1 MIGDPLSAL
10 LVAALPTLGIAFWWT
25 GARARELAVGHAR
38 LACRREGVQ
47 FLDQS
52 VALARVRPARSA
64 RGTASLAR
72 EFSFEFTHRGEH
84 RDVGRVLMNG
94 PALVR
99 VVFPYT
105 RDEDGNRVF
114 VH

>member
-1 MIGDPLSAL
+1 MSADPLLAL
-10 LVAALPTLGIAFWWT
+10 LAVAVPAAGIGFWWT

-52 VALARVRPARSA
+52 VVLQRVRPGRSA
-64 RGTASLAR
+64 RGSATLAR
-72 EFSFEFTHRGEH
+72 EFAFEFTHRGEH

-105 RDEDGNRVF
+105 RDEEGNRVF

>member
-1 MIGDPLSAL
+1 MIDGPLGTL
-10 LVAALPTLGIAFWWT
+10 LVAALPALGIAFWWT

-47 FLDQS
+47 LLDQT
-52 VALARVRPARSA
+52 VALARVRPARRA
-64 RGTASLAR
+64 GGAMSLAR

-99 VVFPYT
+99 VTFPYF
-105 RDEDGNRVF
+105 RDENGDRVF
-114 VH
+114 VN

>member
-1 MIGDPLSAL
+1 MSTNPLLAL
-10 LVAALPTLGIAFWWT
+10 LVVAVPALGIAFWWT

-38 LACRREGVQ
+38 LACRRQGVQ

-52 VALARVRPARSA
+52 VALARARPSRSA
-64 RGTASLAR
+64 RGSFALAR
-72 EFSFEFTHRGEH
+72 EFTFEFTHRGEH

-99 VVFPYT
+99 VVFPYL
-105 RDEDGNRVF
+105 RDEEGNRVF

>member
-1 MIGDPLSAL
+1 MSTNPLLAL
-10 LVAALPTLGIAFWWT
+10 LAVAVPALGIAFWWT

-38 LACRREGVQ
+38 SACRRQGVQ
-47 FLDQS
+47 LLDQS

-64 RGTASLAR
+64 RGSASLAR
-72 EFSFEFTHRGEH
+72 EFAFEFTHRGEH

-94 PALVR
+94 PVLVR
-99 VVFPYT
+99 VVFPYL

-114 VH
+114 VD